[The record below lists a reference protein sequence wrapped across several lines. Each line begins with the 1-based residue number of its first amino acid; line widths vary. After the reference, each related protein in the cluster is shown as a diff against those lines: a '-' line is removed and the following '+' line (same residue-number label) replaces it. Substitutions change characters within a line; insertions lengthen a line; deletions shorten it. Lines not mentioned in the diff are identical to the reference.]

1 MERTFRLLAFDAV
14 DAEFE
19 NGKQFTVQ
27 VFAINERGQ
36 TASINVT
43 GFTPFFYV
51 KLTDDWG
58 AGDTAVFKEELTA
71 KTRVRPHSV
80 QLVNHKKLYGFDG
93 GKLHQ
98 FLQLKFKTE
107 EDMKW
112 AKRMWYDN
120 GLLKAYNCNGKDTE
134 LYEAQ
139 STLPPLLR
147 LFHLQEISPSGWVFL
162 QNPSKVGDRKTS
174 CTFEYMVKW
183 TDVKPLPE
191 KETAAPFKICSFDIE
206 ASSSHGDFPLP
217 VKNYKKL
224 AVNIVDWSERLN
236 AEDIDD
242 NLLAKLI
249 LTAFGYNGMEDV
261 DLVYPQQP
269 ATEDDVESSIQSFLK
284 ARIEKVKSLGPEDS
298 FADMMVRQLEEE
310 HEREH
315 DAEEDND
322 SDQEDAAAP
331 ADVIEPGQT
340 HPFMR
345 WRKATVPVPRYVK
358 KGTILDVLRDE
369 TASRETKIKEVQV
382 MLDHCFPKLQ
392 GDKVTFIGSSFMLN
406 GQVKPYLQHC
416 LVQGTCSAV
425 PNSDIQIECHDLEK
439 DLLLAWT
446 KLIQT
451 ENPDIII
458 GYNIFGFDYN
468 FMYLRAK
475 ELEIEKPFLRLSRN
489 KNHVCLSRDMHTKK
503 EGLESFTVVLASGQ
517 FDMKYVKMPGRVQI
531 DMYNYLRREYQLSQ
545 YKLDYVAGYF
555 IGDYVKKLDTTTVP
569 QHTVIYTKN
578 LTGLDVG
585 TYVTF
590 EVEHHSTDPYND
602 GQKYVVVDMD
612 HGAGSFTINEA
623 IAPDM
628 TKKVRWGLAKDDVTP
643 QDIFRMTNE
652 GPDERAI
659 IAKYCIQDCNL
670 VLNLLR
676 KIDVITGYIEMSNLC
691 SVPMDFL
698 VFRGQGIK
706 LMSYVAKKC
715 REKNTLMPVLNKTLD
730 DDGYEGATVLEPKCN
745 LYLDDPVACVDYSSL
760 YPSSMMSEN
769 ISHDSKVWTKEYSL
783 DGRLLDVWGERN
795 AAGQFIFDHLPG
807 YEYVDITY
815 NVYKWQLKTPSNP
828 RSGKVKVKVGYK
840 VCRFAQFPDDPDTG
854 ATGRAIMP
862 AILQELLAARKAT
875 RKQAEAHPDEFMR
888 NVLDKRQLSIKV
900 TANSLYGQ
908 TGARTSAFYDKDCAA
923 STTAMGRKFLTYG
936 KRVIEEAYKDRIV
949 ATKTHG
955 DVRTNAEYVYG
966 DTDSVFFKFNL
977 SDPVTGEKIVGQKAL
992 ELTIE
997 LAQQAG
1003 ELASHFLKYPHDLEY
1018 EKTFLP
1024 FCLLSKKRYVGMLY
1038 EFDPSK
1044 GKRKFMGI
1052 VLKRRDN
1059 APIVKDI
1066 YGGVID
1072 ILMKD
1077 KNVSRAKNFVT
1088 TSLQQLV
1095 NEEIPVEKLVITKAL
1110 RGNYKN
1116 PQQIAHKVL
1125 ADRMG
1130 KRDSGNKPS
1139 VGDRIPFV
1147 YIENDNKR
1155 ALQGDRIETP
1165 DYIAQ
1170 NKLQINY
1177 AFYITNQI
1185 MKPLQ
1190 QVFALVL
1197 EEMDQLK
1204 PRVSPSGK
1212 ISHSELSRQFMADL
1226 AKIKAECHDETTL
1239 RKKTEAVRN
1248 KWVKELIFDPFL
1260 KKHELTKNK
1269 QRSLMDM
1276 MFSPATT
1283 ALGNVSKKVRKQ

>member
-1 MERTFRLLAFDAV
+1 MAEKPERTFRLLAFDAT
-14 DAEFE
+14 DAEYE
-19 NGKQFTVQ
+19 DGRHFTVQ
-27 VFAINERGQ
+27 MFAINELGK

-43 GFTPFFYV
+43 GFQPFFYV
-51 KLTDDWG
+51 KVTDAWKE
-58 AGDTAVFKEELTA
+58 GDTSVFRETMPK
-71 KTRVRPHSV
+71 KTRVEPQSV
-80 QLVNHKKLYGFDG
+80 ELVKHKKLYGFDG
-93 GKLHQ
+93 GKLHK
-98 FLQLKFKTE
+98 FLQLKFNTE
-107 EDMKW
+107 DEMRW
-112 AKRMWYDN
+112 AKRMWYNSN
-120 GLLKAYNCNGKDTE
+120 GLLQPFKCNGHDTE

-147 LFHLQEISPSGWVFL
+147 LFHLQEVSPSGWVYL
-162 QNPSKVGDRKTS
+162 EKPAKVADRKTT
-174 CTFEYMVKW
+174 CHYEYVVKW
-183 TDVKPLPE
+183 TDIKPLPE

-217 VKNYKKL
+217 VKTYKKL
-224 AVNIVDWSERLN
+224 AANIVDWSERVN
-236 AEDIDD
+236 PEDIDD
-242 NLLAKLI
+242 NLMSKII
-249 LTAFGYNGMEDV
+249 LTGFGYQGMDDV
-261 DLVYPQQP
+261 DLVYPQKP
-269 ATEDDVESSIQSFLK
+269 MSEDDVETKTQDLLAAQVDKFKNATSNTDADAFDAHIQ
-284 ARIEKVKSLGPEDS
+284 
-298 FADMMVRQLEEE
+298 
-310 HEREH
+310 
-315 DAEEDND
+315 DND
-322 SDQEDAAAP
+322 AGEGGDEDKDSDDEGGAGEN
-331 ADVIEPGQT
+331 DVLEPGQS
-340 HPFMR
+340 FFR
-345 WRKATVPVPRYVK
+345 WRKPVAPVPRYVK

-369 TASRETKIKEVQV
+369 TASRETKLKEVQL
-382 MLDHCFPKLQ
+382 MLDHFFPPLQ
-392 GDKVTFIGSSFMLN
+392 GDKVTFIGSSFMIN
-406 GQVKPYLQHC
+406 GQVRPYLQHC
-416 LVQGTCSAV
+416 LVQGTCSPV
-425 PNSDIQIECHDLEK
+425 PNSDIKIESRATEK

-446 KLIQT
+446 ELIQN

-475 ELEIEKPFLRLSRN
+475 ELNIERPFLRLSRN
-489 KNHVCLSRDMHTKK
+489 KNHVCLSKDMHTKK

-517 FDMKYVKMPGRVQI
+517 FDMKYVKMPGRLQI

-545 YKLDYVAGYF
+545 YKLDYVAGHF
-555 IGDYVKKLDTTTVP
+555 IGDYVKTLDTKTQP
-569 QHTVIYTKN
+569 RHTVITTKN
-578 LTGLDVG
+578 MTGLDIG
-585 TYVTF
+585 SYVSF

-602 GQKYVVVDMD
+602 GEKYMVTAIDRASSAFVI
-612 HGAGSFTINEA
+612 AGE

-628 TKKVRWGLAKDDVTP
+628 TKLVRWGLAKDDVTP

-652 GPDERAI
+652 GPDERAV

-676 KIDVITGYIEMSNLC
+676 KIDVITGYIEMANLC

-715 REKNTLMPVLNKTLD
+715 REKNTLMPVINKTLD
-730 DDGYEGATVLEPKCN
+730 DDGYEGATVLEPKCD

-769 ISHDSKVWTKEYSL
+769 ISHDSKVWTKEYNL
-783 DGRLLDVWGERN
+783 RDQLVAVHGECN
-795 AAGQFIFDHLPG
+795 AAGQFIYDHLPG

-815 NVYKWQLKTPSNP
+815 NVYKWQLKNPSNP
-828 RSGKVKVKVGYK
+828 KSGKIKVKVGYK
-840 VCRFAQFPDDPDTG
+840 VCRFAQFPDDPVTG

-875 RKQAEAHPDEFMR
+875 RKQGEAHPDEFMR

-949 ATKTHG
+949 TTKEHG

-977 SDPVTGEKIVGQKAL
+977 TDPETGAKITGSKAL
-992 ELTIE
+992 AITIE

-1024 FCLLSKKRYVGMLY
+1024 FCLLSKKRYVGVLY
-1038 EFDPSK
+1038 EHNPKK
-1044 GKRKFMGI
+1044 GKTKFMGI

-1072 ILMKD
+1072 ILMKNETD
-1077 KNVSRAKNFVT
+1077 DSVDRAARFVRR
-1088 TSLQQLV
+1088 SLQDLV
-1095 NEEIPVEKLVITKAL
+1095 DEKVPIEKLMITKAL

-1130 KRDSGNKPS
+1130 KRDAGNKPS

-1147 YIENDNKR
+1147 FIENENKR

-1165 DYIAQ
+1165 DYILA
-1170 NKLQINY
+1170 NKLKINY

-1190 QVFALVL
+1190 QVFGLVL
-1197 EEMDQLK
+1197 EQIGDFRKRSDIGKTLTGWHKQMRMLK
-1204 PRVSPSGK
+1204 EKCDDEVS
-1212 ISHSELSRQFMADL
+1212 
-1226 AKIKAECHDETTL
+1226 L
-1239 RKKTEAVRN
+1239 RKETEKLRN
-1248 KWVKELIFDPFL
+1248 KYVKMVIFDPFL
-1260 KKHELTKNK
+1260 LKHENAKNGQRELT
-1269 QRSLMDM
+1269 DM
-1276 MFSPATT
+1276 FALATT
-1283 ALGNVSKKVRKQ
+1283 PLSNVAKKVRKA